1 MEEMDLSEA
10 TVKALQGKLVEDE
23 EENIEGQYS
32 FDDLEKGTFIY
43 ETTFRLEY
51 PVNDEEAASEY
62 LLEDDMITYLW
73 SDDRY
78 NITKDMVTKVEWLLE
93 DDQSGIIRVYAKREL
108 TDEELDQISKWISG
122 QNSDGLGEGFEQ
134 QDFAESYFNPETGDG
149 PYTRREME
157 REIENLYD
165 SIDTDT
171 LIRHGYL
178 SDAIWEAVE
187 VYKDENGS
195 FDSDGEDMS
204 DDEIYDLIES
214 DPEEYLD
221 YDVIEDAR
229 QSYADGDPQFNENDW
244 YCMASFDWKTNKYKL
259 HLVK

>member
-1 MEEMDLSEA
+1 MEEINLSEA
-10 TVKALQGKLVEDE
+10 TVKALQGRLLEDD
-23 EENIEGQYS
+23 ENIEGQYS
-32 FDDLEKGTFIY
+32 FDDMEKGTFIY
-43 ETTFRLEY
+43 ETTFNLEC
-51 PVNDEEAASEY
+51 PVNDEEAAQEY
-62 LLEDDMITYLW
+62 LSEDNMVKYLW
-73 SDDRY
+73 EDDRY
-78 NITKDMVTKVEWLLE
+78 NITKDMVTSVEWLLK
-93 DDQSGIIRVYAKREL
+93 DSDSGIIRVYAKREL

-134 QDFAESYFNPETGDG
+134 QEFAESYFNPETGDG

-157 REIENLYD
+157 TEIENLYD
-165 SIDTDT
+165 SIDADT

-195 FDSDGEDMS
+195 FDPDGDDMD
-204 DDEIYDLIES
+204 DDEIYDLIAA
-214 DPEEYLD
+214 DPDSYID
-221 YDVIEDAR
+221 YDEIEEAR
-229 QSYADGDPQFNENDW
+229 QEYADGDPQFNENDW